1 MGVNDVARGLNGD
14 QLLMQDC
21 INDMLPCRLLF
32 IFPVVL
38 SPEKYQILIKTIDL
52 CVLQTISVLE
62 PNKLVD
68 TELLGLYA
76 MLMAAI
82 GAAGKRMLK

>member
-1 MGVNDVARGLNGD
+1 LGVNDVARGLNGD

-21 INDMLPCRLLF
+21 VNDMLPCRFTFHFL
-32 IFPVVL
+32 VVPSL
-38 SPEKYQILIKTIDL
+38 EKYQILMKTIHL

>member
-1 MGVNDVARGLNGD
+1 MT
-14 QLLMQDC
+14 C
-21 INDMLPCRLLF
+21 YH
-32 IFPVVL
+32 VVL
-38 SPEKYQILIKTIDL
+38 LSFFQTYKFFKIPNYNKAIDL